1 MPASILEVSQ
11 VRSGYGS
18 GDILQGISL
27 GIDEGEIVAVIGR
40 NGVGKTT
47 LMKTVIG
54 LLRPSAGTIRFLDE
68 DVTARPARERSVHGI
83 GYVPQGRLIFPQ
95 LTVRENLLTGEQVN
109 RGSRERRL
117 RYDLVYE
124 YFPIL
129 RDKRSQLG
137 DTLSGGQQQMLAIG
151 RALVGSPKLS
161 APGRAFGRDPAVDH
175 PRNRRGARSVE
186 PAREPHHPAGGAEC
200 RAHRGPLP
208 SGLRDEQGTGRC
220 RPGRRRQSRNRDRMI
235 DYLAL

>member
-1 MPASILEVSQ
+1 MAARILEVSQ

-18 GDILQGISL
+18 GDILQGVSL

-47 LMKTVIG
+47 LMKTIIG
-54 LLRPSAGTIRFLDE
+54 LLGPSAGTIRFLDK
-68 DVTARPARERSVHGI
+68 DVTVRPARERSVQGI

-109 RGSRERRL
+109 RGSGKRRL

-151 RALVGSPKLS
+151 RALVGSPKLLLLDEPS
-161 APGRAFGRDPAVDH
+161 AGIQPSTILEI
-175 PRNRRGARSVE
+175 GAALVRLNQLENLTILLVE
-186 PAREPHHPAGGAEC
+186 QNIALIGDL
-200 RAHRGPLP
+200 AHRGYAM
-208 SGLRDEQGTGRC
+208 SKGQVVAGLDKEEIGDRA
-220 RPGRRRQSRNRDRMI
+220 RMI
-235 DYLAL
+235 EYLAL

>member
-1 MPASILEVSQ
+1 MPAKILEVSQ

-18 GDILQGISL
+18 GDILQDVSL

-47 LMKTVIG
+47 LMKTIIG
-54 LLRPSAGTIRFLDE
+54 LLRPNAGTIRFLDR

-137 DTLSGGQQQMLAIG
+137 DTLSGGQQQMLAIS
-151 RALVGSPKLS
+151 RALVGSPKLLLLDEPS
-161 APGRAFGRDPAVDH
+161 AGIQPSTILEIGSALVRL
-175 PRNRRGARSVE
+175 NRLESLTILLVE
-186 PAREPHHPAGGAEC
+186 QNIALIGDLS
-200 RAHRGPLP
+200 HRGYAMSKGQVVADLN
-208 SGLRDEQGTGRC
+208 GEAIKD
-220 RPGRRRQSRNRDRMI
+220 RDRMI
-235 DYLAL
+235 EYLAL

>member
-1 MPASILEVSQ
+1 MPDRILEVSD

-27 GIDEGEIVAVIGR
+27 EIEEGEIVAVIGR

-47 LMKTVIG
+47 LMKTIIG
-54 LLRPSAGTIRFLDE
+54 LVRPSAGTIRFVGD
-68 DVTARPARERSVHGI
+68 DVTTRAARERSVRGI

-109 RGSRERRL
+109 RASRGRQL
-117 RYDLVYE
+117 RYDLVFD

-151 RALVGSPKLS
+151 RALVGSPKLLLLDEPS
-161 APGRAFGRDPAVDH
+161 AGIQPSTILEIGSALVRLNQLEKLTILLVEQNIALIGDLSHRGYAMSKGQVVASLDGEEI
-175 PRNRRGARSVE
+175 RNR
-186 PAREPHHPAGGAEC
+186 
-200 RAHRGPLP
+200 
-208 SGLRDEQGTGRC
+208 T
-220 RPGRRRQSRNRDRMI
+220 RMI
-235 DYLAL
+235 EYLAL